1 MNVGNK
7 WLIPLILLMSSCSAQ
22 WHLKT
27 AIKKDPTI
35 VKQKVIT
42 VVDTVVTEP
51 IVVRD
56 TVTLSKIDTV
66 EVVKDKFR
74 VKIMRSFDT
83 LIIDGGCEADTIYKT
98 IEVPVETV
106 VYKEREKWYHK
117 VYEASFY
124 ILVITLI
131 ALIAFL
137 SISKRLRF

>member
-1 MNVGNK
+1 
-7 WLIPLILLMSSCSAQ
+7 
-22 WHLKT
+22 
-27 AIKKDPTI
+27 
-35 VKQKVIT
+35 
-42 VVDTVVTEP
+42 
-51 IVVRD
+51 
-56 TVTLSKIDTV
+56 
-66 EVVKDKFR
+66 
-74 VKIMRSFDT
+74 MRSFDT

>member
-66 EVVKDKFR
+66 EIVKDKFR

-98 IEVPVETV
+98 IEVPVDTV
-106 VYKEREKWYHK
+106 VYQEREKWYHK

-137 SISKRLRF
+137 SVSKRLRF